1 MLINANVNLSQGAEV
16 SAELSINNALKSL
29 KIVQAAELEDLSLV
43 LKAVS
48 VCARRDKA
56 RAEVKFGA
64 ESLEVRRADMLISF
78 AEAREA
84 ARNNL
89 ANETASEV
97 LRLLQ

>member
-1 MLINANVNLSQGAEV
+1 MLINANVNLGHGAEV

-29 KIVQAAELEDLSLV
+29 KIAQAAELEDLIL
-43 LKAVS
+43 LFKAVS

-56 RAEVKFGA
+56 RAEVKFGPG
-64 ESLEVRRADMLISF
+64 SLEVRRAGLLVSL

-84 ARNNL
+84 AGNDL